1 MAISF
6 KPITKTRMTRYVVKA
21 SETIAVGDP
30 VEIDADGLLICA
42 TATSAALA
50 GVAAEAVSSAA
61 SGAVI
66 MVYDDPKAIF
76 LAKCDNVAENLQAV
90 VGGDDFDLVGTTGAF
105 YVNLGATAV
114 NVFRVRAIGPHYDP
128 QLAASSATK
137 FSFRDGTELLV
148 EIKLHA
154 LASA

>member
-30 VEIDADGLLICA
+30 VEIDANGLLICA
-42 TATSAALA
+42 TASSATLA

-66 MVYDDPKAIF
+66 SVYDDPKALF
-76 LAKCDNVAENLQAV
+76 LARCDAVGENLQAT
-90 VGGDDFDLVGTTGAF
+90 VGDEVDLIGSTGAF
-105 YVNLGATAV
+105 YVNLGASST
-114 NVFRVRAIGPHYDP
+114 NVFVVRAIGPHYDP
-128 QLAASSATK
+128 LLAASSATK
-137 FSFRDGTELLV
+137 FSFEDGTKLIV
-148 EIKLHA
+148 EINLHTFHA
-154 LASA
+154 G